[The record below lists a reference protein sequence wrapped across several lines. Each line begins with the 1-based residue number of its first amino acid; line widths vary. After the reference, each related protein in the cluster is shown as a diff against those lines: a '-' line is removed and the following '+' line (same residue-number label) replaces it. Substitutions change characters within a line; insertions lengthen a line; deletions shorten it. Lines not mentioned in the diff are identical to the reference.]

1 MDNQEL
7 IKTIEELKKAG
18 FIYNDSDFC
27 RKLGFP
33 KSFLSEMKAGK
44 KTITEQTVLRI
55 KEAFPDFFAPKTAQI
70 ADPLADLISLARLN
84 IERGH
89 DEIERLISLMEHREG
104 VAKKEKIA

>member
-7 IKTIEELKKAG
+7 IKTIDELKKAG

-33 KSFLSEMKAGK
+33 KSFLSEMKSGK

-55 KEAFPDFFAPKTAQI
+55 KEAFPDFFNPKPVQM
-70 ADPLADLISLARLN
+70 ADPLTDLLALARLN
-84 IERGH
+84 LERGH
-89 DEIERLISLMEHREG
+89 DEIDRLIALMEKREG
-104 VAKKEKIA
+104 IKKEKIA